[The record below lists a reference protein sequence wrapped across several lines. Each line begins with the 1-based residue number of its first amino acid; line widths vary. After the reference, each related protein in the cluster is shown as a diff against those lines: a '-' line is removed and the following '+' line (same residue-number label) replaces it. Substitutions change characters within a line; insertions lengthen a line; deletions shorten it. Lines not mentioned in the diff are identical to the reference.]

1 LARVPHTLCHKKE
14 AKHKKLNR
22 GRTGG
27 DRQSNGTGTF
37 VQTLP
42 GHTWAKCTY
51 NNNLPGQ

>member
-1 LARVPHTLCHKKE
+1 VPHTLCHKKE

-37 VQTLP
+37 DQTLP